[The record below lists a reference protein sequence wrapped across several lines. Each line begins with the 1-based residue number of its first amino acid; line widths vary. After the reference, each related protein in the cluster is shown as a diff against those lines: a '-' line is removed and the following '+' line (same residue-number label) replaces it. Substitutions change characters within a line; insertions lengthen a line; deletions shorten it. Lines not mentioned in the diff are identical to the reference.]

1 MDDYCVKSN
10 IVDDDDYLF
19 PSDED
24 LTKEQKIEKLL
35 AKIKFYQ
42 DIVNDLT
49 MEYYALDNQW
59 FAPDGLD

>member
-1 MDDYCVKSN
+1 MSK
-10 IVDDDDYLF
+10 I
-19 PSDED
+19 

-49 MEYYALDNQW
+49 LEYYALDNQW